1 MARSLT
7 SYHLKTN
14 DTSTAVMQ
22 WTVYS
27 ALRLHE
33 QESAWRAVRKVV
45 DGLSKVDYDF
55 GLTTIGACLK
65 YVFMGFTR
73 WAVSPARS

>member
-1 MARSLT
+1 
-7 SYHLKTN
+7 
-14 DTSTAVMQ
+14 MQ